1 MNPDTECQHILENNV
16 CIHCGLIIENK
27 VDEVLDFTK
36 NCPKISLGKTNIID
50 TLTGI
55 PMDVISKTKSNIRIK
70 QELTGKKVRNDAK
83 NTFVEIYTA
92 YLDCGY
98 SNFYPEN
105 LASQLK
111 LSRKDVNWCLK
122 LSSGTSLVSKFSD
135 ENSKFASIVILSPV
149 AYIEVLSVKN
159 NIEKH
164 KERIEKITRDILE
177 KKDILYSSR
186 PKYIACAIVKR
197 FCEEIKVP
205 IKCFSKINSIS
216 DNALK
221 KSSNDIKEF
230 DYLFKE

>member
-1 MNPDTECQHILENNV
+1 MECEHFIEGNS
-16 CIHCGLIIENK
+16 CIHCGLIVENN
-27 VDEVLDFTK
+27 VDEVLDFTR

-50 TLTGI
+50 TLVDI

-83 NTFVEIYTA
+83 NTFVEIYGA
-92 YLDCGY
+92 YLECGY

-105 LASQLK
+105 LAAQLK

-122 LSSGTSLVSKFSD
+122 MASGTSLISKFAD
-135 ENSKFASIVILSPV
+135 ENSNFASIVILSPL
-149 AYIEVLSVKN
+149 AYLDILCVKN
-159 NIEKH
+159 NIEKY
-164 KERIEKITRDILE
+164 KETIEQITREILE

-205 IKCFSKINSIS
+205 IKCFSKINGIS

-230 DYLFKE
+230 YYLFKR